1 MIQNEDKSQ
10 DIVREKCLG
19 KCKRKFDD
27 ICDNICN
34 KIVDVLNCPVCFEL
48 IIPPIIGQCRNG
60 HIFCTMCTK
69 KISTCPTCRCT
80 MTNTRALVLE
90 QLAEHVEVSCPNS
103 CDGCHERVRYC
114 DIKKHLRECKF
125 KKIACC
131 PFNNCQHSIQLHNI
145 DDMKTHFINVHGI
158 HEAKDRIIDQKSYG
172 SMLYIRNRKT
182 SDDMRYVILFRHK
195 GLYFLE
201 ETVQTSEE
209 IRVKIKGIGTQ
220 NDFKYFY
227 ALFSIKR
234 NNGIMCKFHEPIKS
248 IEEIS
253 QDTRINDDN
262 ACFNFKIS
270 DIVDNFQKKYIKING
285 NKLSGVRF
293 SISMLM
299 CSKSKVPCNGK
310 MDDNS
315 MEN

>member
-1 MIQNEDKSQ
+1 
-10 DIVREKCLG
+10 
-19 KCKRKFDD
+19 
-27 ICDNICN
+27 
-34 KIVDVLNCPVCFEL
+34 
-48 IIPPIIGQCRNG
+48 
-60 HIFCTMCTK
+60 
-69 KISTCPTCRCT
+69 
-80 MTNTRALVLE
+80 
-90 QLAEHVEVSCPNS
+90 
-103 CDGCHERVRYC
+103 
-114 DIKKHLRECKF
+114 
-125 KKIACC
+125 
-131 PFNNCQHSIQLHNI
+131 
-145 DDMKTHFINVHGI
+145 
-158 HEAKDRIIDQKSYG
+158 
-172 SMLYIRNRKT
+172 
-182 SDDMRYVILFRHK
+182 
-195 GLYFLE
+195 
-201 ETVQTSEE
+201 
-209 IRVKIKGIGTQ
+209 VKIKGIGTQ

-253 QDTRINDDN
+253 QDTLINDDN